1 LLLAALYTK
10 ICLAMPALQALAD
23 GYRDEEFHMLTKIF
37 QISGALI
44 LLMLT
49 SATLVIVERVT
60 TAQEAT
66 RVPNFEMDPL
76 FFQNLPN
83 RWTTGQ
89 VSGISVD
96 NQDHIWILHRPAT
109 VMDVNSSRRR
119 RSISLIRHN
128 KINSLRRLIESI
140 GQWRE
145 MLP

>member
-1 LLLAALYTK
+1 MVLDQRG
-10 ICLAMPALQALAD
+10 PATNLSPQKLSPLKKRRGNRWRLD
-23 GYRDEEFHMLTKIF
+23 RDEEFHCMLRKIF

-49 SATLVIVERVT
+49 GATLVIVERVT

-96 NQDHIWILHRPAT
+96 
-109 VMDVNSSRRR
+109 
-119 RSISLIRHN
+119 
-128 KINSLRRLIESI
+128 
-140 GQWRE
+140 
-145 MLP
+145 